1 MDKIVRQKIIAT
13 EITNISFFDKVFHL
27 VPERYRQDVIL
38 NNRIRVMQEI
48 RLGKFFIYVDFAGKL
63 NWTTNI
69 EESWSDEYTN
79 YQFINNEAF
88 LFLLELVYGDIVKR

>member
-1 MDKIVRQKIIAT
+1 MDKIVQQQIIAT
-13 EITNISFFDKVFHL
+13 EITNMSFFDKVFSL

-48 RLGKFFIYVDFAGKL
+48 RLSKFFIYVDFAGEL
-63 NWTTNI
+63 NWATKI

-88 LFLLELVYGDIVKR
+88 LFLLELVYGNIIKR